1 MDPEAPPPA
10 RPPEPPGGSAR
21 PSAAL
26 RASTASES
34 TPSPSATA
42 TAAPRATTSAAAPA
56 TTTAEPQAALEPE
69 GPGGLA
75 GGTIPVDRWVLYV
88 AAISIVAVA
97 ALYLLTRL
105 VVRLQ
110 RGARR

>member
-10 RPPEPPGGSAR
+10 RTLEPPGGSAL
-21 PSAAL
+21 PSGVPTATTASGSSAA
-26 RASTASES
+26 AG
-34 TPSPSATA
+34 P
-42 TAAPRATTSAAAPA
+42 SAAAPSASASAA
-56 TTTAEPQAALEPE
+56 TTAVPQAALEPE
-69 GPGGLA
+69 GPSGLA
-75 GGTIPVDRWVLYV
+75 GGSIPVDRWVLYV